1 MTEAQP
7 FIFVVDDD
15 SAVREAVGNLLESV
29 GFRSQSFA
37 SADEFLRA
45 CRPDAPSCL
54 LLDIR
59 LPGVN
64 GLDFQE
70 VLEKSGVR
78 IPIVFITAHGDV
90 PMTTRAMKAGAVD
103 VLTKPFQKDELL
115 TAIRHALDLDN
126 AARAEE
132 AEVSKV
138 RARYE
143 SLTNREREVMDLVV
157 TGLMSRQIAMQ
168 LGITEITVKVHRSRV
183 MAKMEAASLLELVRM
198 SERLK
203 PKPRR

>member
-115 TAIRHALDLDN
+115 AAIRHALDRDN

-183 MAKMEAASLLELVRM
+183 MDKMEAASLLELVRM

-203 PKPRR
+203 PNPRR